1 MSNSNGH
8 SLEEERQAI
17 LERMQMRRET
27 YRRVLTGGGDLDQI
41 TVAPSGQAALT
52 HHVTHASH
60 AQAYSPLARPIPTRF
75 PRSTLMRVV
84 TEHPLLCALGVAA
97 IVAIGPRR
105 IMRTVASSGTAVAAL
120 TARNQ
125 SNIDLL
131 GKVLTMAG
139 AYVQGRT
146 DPRRH

>member
-1 MSNSNGH
+1 MSNGH

-17 LERMQMRRET
+17 LERMQMRRES

-41 TVAPSGQAALT
+41 PMEPVGQTALT
-52 HHVTHASH
+52 HARGAHAP
-60 AQAYSPLARPIPTRF
+60 AYSPLARPIPTRF

-84 TEHPLLCALGVAA
+84 TEHPLICALGVAA

-105 IMRTVASSGTAVAAL
+105 IMRTVATSGTALATL

-125 SNIDLL
+125 SNVDLI

-146 DPRRH
+146 DPDRH

>member
-1 MSNSNGH
+1 MSNGH

-17 LERMQMRRET
+17 LERMQMRRES
-27 YRRVLTGGGDLDQI
+27 YRRVLTGGGDLDQ
-41 TVAPSGQAALT
+41 VSVEQDGHAVLT
-52 HHVTHASH
+52 HARASH

-84 TEHPLLCALGVAA
+84 TEHPLWCALGVAA
-97 IVAIGPRR
+97 IVAIGPKR
-105 IMRTVASSGTAVAAL
+105 IMRTVATSGTVLSTL

-125 SNIDLL
+125 SNIDLI

-146 DPRRH
+146 DPDHH